1 MANRFPLVIN
11 NNSALVGELIEGDSI
26 NLQLSGIYDGSTTG
40 SFGQVLTSTGFAG
53 VQWARAAD
61 VFVDDSQTLINK
73 SFGSSTFDGT
83 TNTFLNIPNSALV
96 SSSIEING
104 NTISLGGTVNTPNDN
119 DNTTY
124 GISFQD
130 TDITTQ
136 KVLRLTAGGTGT
148 GVQDNF
154 LQTDTDS
161 NNRLTITR
169 IGSDTLEF
177 SALVQDLTLGTHLSY
192 DAGTVYNGST
202 AREIQTDATSSN
214 DPATIVSRNINGDFS
229 AGQITANLT
238 GNVTGN
244 VTGSAGS
251 VEQSLTLGT
260 FLSFTSGTSYDGS
273 IAREIQVNASSLNST
288 SNLVSRNSAGN
299 FSGNTI
305 NANTFNGDL
314 TGDVTGNA
322 DTATTA
328 DKVEFTLTRGL
339 YLTGNNYNGS
349 AATTWAVDG
358 TASATANKVVV
369 RDNNG
374 SFSAFGVTVDTLFGN
389 NGNKGDI
396 VVSNNGQTWT
406 IDNGAVTT
414 SKIAN
419 DQVTYAKMQNVVTA
433 NRLLGST
440 TAGGII
446 TETTV
451 QTAMIANG
459 AVNASK
465 LVNDAVTAAKLRDS
479 TTTDSDRAVTTNHIR
494 NQAVTTAKIANEA
507 VTAGKLSGSQ
517 NGSAPVY
524 GLRAFC
530 VMTNG
535 SNNNPNVQGGRNIQ
549 NITRNG
555 SNVYTVNFS
564 TNMPN
569 NNYAVML
576 TIGSEQDHVCQV
588 QNRSNGSFEFRCTD
602 AGQDNGNQ
610 VSTQTVHIMVAAG

>member
-11 NNSALVGELIEGDSI
+11 NSSTLVGELIEGDSI
-26 NLQLSGIYDGSTTG
+26 NLQLSGIYDGATTG
-40 SFGQVLTSTGFAG
+40 SLGQVLTSTGVAG
-53 VQWARAAD
+53 VQWSRAAD
-61 VFVDDSQTLINK
+61 VFVDDSQTLLNK
-73 SFGSSTFDGT
+73 SFGSSTFDGA
-83 TNTFLNIPNSALV
+83 TNTFLNIPNSGLV
-96 SSSIEING
+96 NSSITING
-104 NTISLGGTVNTPNDN
+104 NLIGLGGSVTTPNDN

-124 GISFQD
+124 GISIQD
-130 TDITTQ
+130 GSTTEQ
-136 KVLRLTAGGTGT
+136 KALRLTAGGTGT
-148 GVQDNF
+148 GFQDNF
-154 LQTDTDS
+154 IQYDTDP
-161 NNRLTITR
+161 NNILTISR
-169 IGSDTLEF
+169 IGTDTLEF

-192 DAGTVYNGST
+192 DADTVYNGST

-214 DPATIVSRNINGDFS
+214 DPATIVARDANGNFS
-229 AGQITANLT
+229 AGQITADLT
-238 GNVTGN
+238 GTVTGN

-260 FLSFTSGTSYDGS
+260 FLSFNTGTSYDGS
-273 IAREIQVNASSLNST
+273 IAREIQVNASALNST
-288 SNLVSRNSAGN
+288 SNLVSRNSSGN

-328 DKVEFTLTRGL
+328 DQVEFTLTRGL
-339 YLTGNNYNGS
+339 YLTGDNYNGS
-349 AATTWAVDG
+349 AATTWAVDA
-358 TASATANKVVV
+358 TTSATANKIVV
-369 RDNNG
+369 RDSNG

-446 TETTV
+446 SETTV
-451 QTAMIANG
+451 QTDMIANG
-459 AVNASK
+459 AVTASK
-465 LVNDAVTAAKLRDS
+465 LLNDAVTAAKLRDS
-479 TTTDSDRAVTTNHIR
+479 ATVNTDRAVTTNHIR
-494 NQAVTTAKIANEA
+494 NSAITTEKIAAEA

-517 NGSAPVY
+517 NGTAPVY
-524 GLRAFC
+524 GLRAFG

-535 SNNNPNVQGGRNIQ
+535 GGSPGVQGGRNIQ
-549 NITRNG
+549 SISVNG
-555 SNVYTVNFS
+555 SNEYTVNFN

-569 NNYAVML
+569 SNYTVVL

-588 QNRSNGSFEFRCTD
+588 QNRSNGSFQFRCTD

-610 VSTQTVHIMVAAG
+610 VTTQTVFIMVAG